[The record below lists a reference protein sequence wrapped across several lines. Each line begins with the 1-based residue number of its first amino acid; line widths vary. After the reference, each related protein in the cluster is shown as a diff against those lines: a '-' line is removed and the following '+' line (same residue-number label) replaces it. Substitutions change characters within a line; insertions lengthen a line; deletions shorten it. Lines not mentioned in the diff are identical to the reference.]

1 MRQIWMFPR
10 NKRRMVPLDTAL
22 ILRAMVVASELGS
35 SWVGDQEQQKK
46 FSELL
51 EKYGLKGGGNQRDD
65 NPGGSRTYEAQMR
78 LLGLLYKDS
87 STNTLKL
94 TQAGEDLVNLHEP
107 TKTMEYQILKCQFPS
122 TYSLARNVGIDKAI
136 KVRPFLFLLKLA
148 ADNDLNG
155 LSDKDIMIPV
165 IYGRQDTDL
174 TKCKTLILQL
184 READFLSVIPD
195 TDQIRT
201 TKTRNNTYESR
212 LEDIKNIANTFKNVL
227 QGCGLVDLRYVGD
240 ETRIFPRKGIMDR
253 VVEVESM
260 PYVDFLGLSDEQ
272 ATLRYGTR
280 YGSVKDTRRTFMPS
294 KNPDL
299 FTKGALVY
307 EEFLNRVGLPASQ
320 SEINH
325 FVNQA
330 SREYGLT
337 RDVILEALQ
346 PIFSDANYYIGSRL
360 IELSRGGKEVAEDFE
375 KSVAKIF
382 EIEFGYDDVQW
393 TGRKRRSGLGGF
405 MDVFVVEVG
414 RNLCGIIDTKSTNSY
429 DLPHQDV
436 TKAITTYIDCA
447 TELYG
452 SRNLDLAFVGYVSHL
467 IADGAIS
474 RARDLYSSKGVPIS
488 LVSAYGLNA
497 LRQEF
502 GGINRPDLVTNR
514 LTSDSVN
521 LFV

>member
-1 MRQIWMFPR
+1 MFPR

-35 SWVGDQEQQKK
+35 SWVGDQGQQNK

-65 NPGGSRTYEAQMR
+65 NSGGSRTYEAQMR

-94 TQAGEDLVNLHEP
+94 TQAGEDLVNLQEP

-122 TYSLARNVGIDKAI
+122 TYSLGRNVGIDRAI

-148 ADNDLNG
+148 ADPDLNG
-155 LSDKDIMIPV
+155 LTDKDIMIPV
-165 IYGRQDTDL
+165 IFGRQDTDL
-174 TKCKTLILQL
+174 QKCKDLILEL
-184 READFLSVIPD
+184 RISDFPSVIPD
-195 TDQIRT
+195 TDEIRT
-201 TKTRNNTYESR
+201 TKTKNNGYNTR
-212 LEDIKNIANTFKNVL
+212 LKDIKDIANTFKNVL

-240 ETRIFPRKGIMDR
+240 ETRIFPRRGIMDR
-253 VVEVESM
+253 VAEVESM

-280 YGSVKDTRRTFMPS
+280 YGAIKDTRRTFMPS
-294 KNPDL
+294 KNPEL
-299 FTKGALVY
+299 STKGALVY
-307 EEFLNRVGLPASQ
+307 QEFLDKVGLPASQ
-320 SEINH
+320 GQIELFVSE
-325 FVNQA
+325 A

-337 RDVILEALQ
+337 RDVIIDALQ
-346 PIFSDANYYIGSRL
+346 PIFSDANYYIGARL
-360 IELSRGGKEVAEDFE
+360 IELSKGGTKAAEDFE

-382 EIEFGYDDVQW
+382 EVEFGYGDVQW
-393 TGRKRRSGLGGF
+393 TGRRRRSGLGGF
-405 MDVFVVEVG
+405 MDVFVVEVE

-436 TKAITTYIDCA
+436 TKAITTYIDTA
-447 TELYG
+447 SELYG

-467 IADGAIS
+467 IADGAVT
-474 RARDLYSSKGVPIS
+474 RAKEIYNAKSIPVS
-488 LVSAYGLNA
+488 LVSAYGLNS

-502 GGINRPDLVTNR
+502 GGINRPDLVTTR

-521 LFV
+521 LFA